1 MNEFEKVLRELIERS
16 KEGAT
21 ILVEGRR
28 DVQALRYLGVE
39 GKIIPVSNVPRAN
52 LIEGIRGD
60 VIILTDWDEKG
71 EILKRDLYNKLLSN
85 GIVADVEIRRK
96 IFSVVDVT
104 EVEDLV
110 KAFIRLQIRQ
120 RSL

>member
-1 MNEFEKVLRELIERS
+1 MNEFVRVLKELIDRS

-28 DVQALRYLGVE
+28 DVQALRELGVE
-39 GKIIPVSNVPRAN
+39 GRIIPVSNVPKASLMEN
-52 LIEGIRGD
+52 IKGD

-71 EILKRDLYNKLLSN
+71 EILKKDLYNKLLSN
-85 GIVADVEIRRK
+85 GIVADIEIRRK
-96 IFSVVDVT
+96 IFSAIDVT
-104 EVEDLV
+104 EVEDFV
-110 KAFIRLQIRQ
+110 KAFIRLQIHQ